1 MLDHQMR
8 NTDQLMFGKAPIFHE
23 RNGSKP
29 KLGKV
34 AITLYMDVGRFT
46 SVGTEEHKA
55 VRPIYKHGGHKGL
68 LFRELLHYELQVIF
82 PENAEA
88 CQCGLTLLIG
98 SRIHARLNSIL
109 RAPT

>member
-1 MLDHQMR
+1 MLDHQMH
-8 NTDQLMFGKAPIFHE
+8 NTGQLMFGKAPIFHE
-23 RNGSKP
+23 RNGSQP

-68 LFRELLHYELQVIF
+68 LFRELLHYELRGRTQSGCSGELGR
-82 PENAEA
+82 P
-88 CQCGLTLLIG
+88 LLLPYRT
-98 SRIHARLNSIL
+98 SETALQFCR
-109 RAPT
+109 